1 MPSPLTIGLQK
12 RVAVIGYKSE
22 TSLQG
27 WLMSAYHHSNGSK
40 LGSSYYLRVFVCT
53 WSAICSCSSNVSLL
67 SITGTIQYILIHWNV
82 ATGRGLE
89 LGHAVMK
96 SKEEPIFFFFCPY
109 SSIFLC
115 RRNGSSQGAWAAEG
129 FHVPV
134 LFSLSL
140 SYACNQTLIFEIKN
154 LQDSLLGLLNLQS
167 SLFRMATYLLVNE
180 AIMQL
185 LL

>member
-1 MPSPLTIGLQK
+1 MPSPLTIASQK
-12 RVAVIGYKSE
+12 RVAVIGCNSE

-27 WLMSAYHHSNGSK
+27 WFMSAHHHSNGSK
-40 LGSSYYLRVFVCT
+40 LGSCRYLGLFVCR
-53 WSAICSCSSNVSLL
+53 WSGVCSCS
-67 SITGTIQYILIHWNV
+67 
-82 ATGRGLE
+82 R
-89 LGHAVMK
+89 HANLP
-96 SKEEPIFFFFCPY
+96 STAAQ
-109 SSIFLC
+109 SSISLSTEISPQGEAWSLDMLLGKTKEQLIFCFAVLILLHLC
-115 RRNGSSQGAWAAEG
+115 TEEMEVPKEPKG

-167 SLFRMATYLLVNE
+167 SLFRMATYLLLNE

>member
-1 MPSPLTIGLQK
+1 MPSPLTIASQK
-12 RVAVIGYKSE
+12 RVAVIGCNSE

-40 LGSSYYLRVFVCT
+40 LGSSHYLRLFVCT
-53 WSAICSCSSNVSLL
+53 WSAACSCSSNVSLP
-67 SITGTIQYILIHWNV
+67 SRAGTIQHILIHGNV
-82 ATGRGLE
+82 AAGRGLE
-89 LGHAVMK
+89 LGHAGSK
-96 SKEEPIFFFFCPY
+96 SKEQLIFWFAVLIPLYFCTEEMEVPKEPK
-109 SSIFLC
+109 
-115 RRNGSSQGAWAAEG
+115 G
-129 FHVPV
+129 FHMPV
-134 LFSLSL
+134 IFSLSL

-167 SLFRMATYLLVNE
+167 SLFRTATYLLLNE